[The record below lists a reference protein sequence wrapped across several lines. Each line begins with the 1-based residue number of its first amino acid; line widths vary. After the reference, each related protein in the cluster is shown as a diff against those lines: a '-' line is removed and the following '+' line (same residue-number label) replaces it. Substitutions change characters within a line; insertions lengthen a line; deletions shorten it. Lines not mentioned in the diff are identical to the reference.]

1 MSISLKLRPDVRP
14 GSQTRLATRCSHPT
28 CDPARRGGGLFDSST
43 RRGAMPMT
51 GKADFTQDQ
60 WKLVL
65 EAPPSAGLIVV
76 TAQKGGTFRETI
88 AIAKAYTEA
97 RQEHGESELLD
108 EITAAK
114 PERDHTH
121 YHSPAELKQGGLQHL
136 RDAVA
141 LLATKATPDEVGDYR
156 RFVLTLADKVAA
168 AHREHGQSV
177 SDAEQQAI
185 AEIATA
191 LGGDG
196 S

>member
-1 MSISLKLRPDVRP
+1 
-14 GSQTRLATRCSHPT
+14 
-28 CDPARRGGGLFDSST
+28 
-43 RRGAMPMT
+43 MT
-51 GKADFTQDQ
+51 GQADFTQDE

-65 EAPPSAGLIVV
+65 EAPPGAGLIVV
-76 TAQKGGTFRETI
+76 TAQKGGTFRETL

-108 EITAAK
+108 EIAAAK

-121 YHSPAELKQGGLQHL
+121 YRSPAELKQGGLQHL

-141 LLATKATPDEVGDYR
+141 LLETKATPDEVGDYR
-156 RFVLTLADKVAA
+156 RFVLTLADKVAT

-185 AEIATA
+185 VEIATA

>member
-1 MSISLKLRPDVRP
+1 
-14 GSQTRLATRCSHPT
+14 
-28 CDPARRGGGLFDSST
+28 
-43 RRGAMPMT
+43 MT
-51 GKADFTQDQ
+51 GKADFTQDE

-65 EAPPSAGLIVV
+65 EAPPSAGLNVV

-88 AIAKAYTEA
+88 AIAASYTEA

-121 YHSPAELKQGGLQHL
+121 YHSPEELKQGGLQHL

-141 LLATKATPDEVGDYR
+141 LLETKASPDEVGDYR
-156 RFVLTLADKVAA
+156 RFILTQADKVAN
-168 AHREHGQSV
+168 AHREHGHSV
-177 SDAEQQAI
+177 SGAEQQAI
-185 AEIATA
+185 AEITTA

>member
-1 MSISLKLRPDVRP
+1 M
-14 GSQTRLATRCSHPT
+14 
-28 CDPARRGGGLFDSST
+28 
-43 RRGAMPMT
+43 
-51 GKADFTQDQ
+51 
-60 WKLVL
+60 L
-65 EAPPSAGLIVV
+65 EAPPSAGLIVLS
-76 TAQKGGTFRETI
+76 AQKGGTFRETI
-88 AIAKAYTEA
+88 AMAKAYTEA

-121 YHSPAELKQGGLQHL
+121 YRSPAELKEGSLQNV

-141 LLATKATPDEVGDYR
+141 LVETKATPDEVGDYR
-156 RFVLTLADKVAA
+156 RFILTLADKVAN

-185 AEIATA
+185 AEITTA

>member
-1 MSISLKLRPDVRP
+1 
-14 GSQTRLATRCSHPT
+14 
-28 CDPARRGGGLFDSST
+28 
-43 RRGAMPMT
+43 MT
-51 GKADFTQDQ
+51 AQADFTPDE

-88 AIAKAYTEA
+88 AIAKAYAEA

-121 YHSPAELKQGGLQHL
+121 YHSPEELKQGGLQHL

-141 LLATKATPDEVGDYR
+141 LLESKATPAEVEDYR
-156 RFVLTLADKVAA
+156 RFILTLADKVAN

-185 AEIATA
+185 TEIATA
-191 LGGDG
+191 LGAAAA
-196 S
+196 

>member
-1 MSISLKLRPDVRP
+1 
-14 GSQTRLATRCSHPT
+14 
-28 CDPARRGGGLFDSST
+28 
-43 RRGAMPMT
+43 MT
-51 GKADFTQDQ
+51 GQADFTQDE

-65 EAPPSAGLIVV
+65 EAPPGAGLIVV
-76 TAQKGGTFRETI
+76 TAQKGGTFRETL

-108 EITAAK
+108 EIAAAK

-121 YHSPAELKQGGLQHL
+121 YRSPAELKQGGLQHL

-141 LLATKATPDEVGDYR
+141 LLETKATPDEVGDYR
-156 RFVLTLADKVAA
+156 RFILTLAGKVAS

-185 AEIATA
+185 AEISTA
-191 LGGDG
+191 LGADG

>member
-1 MSISLKLRPDVRP
+1 
-14 GSQTRLATRCSHPT
+14 
-28 CDPARRGGGLFDSST
+28 
-43 RRGAMPMT
+43 MT
-51 GKADFTQDQ
+51 GKADFTEDE

-76 TAQKGGTFRETI
+76 TAQKGGTFRETV
-88 AIAKAYTEA
+88 AMAKAYTEA

-114 PERDHTH
+114 PERDPTH
-121 YHSPAELKQGGLQHL
+121 YHSPAELREGGLQHL

-141 LLATKATPDEVGDYR
+141 LLQTKATAEEVSDYR
-156 RFVLTLADKVAA
+156 RFILTLADKVAN

-185 AEIATA
+185 AEITTA
-191 LGGDG
+191 LGGG
-196 S
+196 SS

>member
-1 MSISLKLRPDVRP
+1 
-14 GSQTRLATRCSHPT
+14 
-28 CDPARRGGGLFDSST
+28 
-43 RRGAMPMT
+43 MT
-51 GKADFTQDQ
+51 GKADFTEDE

-88 AIAKAYTEA
+88 AMAKAYAEA
-97 RQEHGESELLD
+97 RQQHGESELLD
-108 EITAAK
+108 EIAAGK

-121 YHSPAELKQGGLQHL
+121 YHSPDELKQGGLQHL

-141 LLATKATPDEVGDYR
+141 LLETKATADEVNEYR
-156 RFVLTLADKVAA
+156 RFVLTLADKVAN
-168 AHREHGQSV
+168 AHREHGQAV

-185 AEIATA
+185 NEITEA
-191 LGGDG
+191 LGGAG

>member
-1 MSISLKLRPDVRP
+1 
-14 GSQTRLATRCSHPT
+14 
-28 CDPARRGGGLFDSST
+28 
-43 RRGAMPMT
+43 MT
-51 GKADFTQDQ
+51 GKADFTQDE

-65 EAPPSAGLIVV
+65 EAPPSAGLIVL

-121 YHSPAELKQGGLQHL
+121 YRSPAELKEGSLQNV

-141 LLATKATPDEVGDYR
+141 LVETKATPDEVGDYR
-156 RFVLTLADKVAA
+156 RFILTLADKVAN

-185 AEIATA
+185 AEITTA

>member
-1 MSISLKLRPDVRP
+1 
-14 GSQTRLATRCSHPT
+14 
-28 CDPARRGGGLFDSST
+28 
-43 RRGAMPMT
+43 MT

-60 WKLVL
+60 WKVVL
-65 EAPPSAGLIVV
+65 EAPPSAGLIVLS
-76 TAQKGGTFRETI
+76 AQKGGTFRETI
-88 AIAKAYTEA
+88 AMAKAYTEA

-121 YHSPAELKQGGLQHL
+121 YHSPAELREGSLQNV

-141 LLATKATPDEVGDYR
+141 LVETKATPDEVADYR
-156 RFVLTLADKVAA
+156 RFILTLADKVAN

-185 AEIATA
+185 AEITTA